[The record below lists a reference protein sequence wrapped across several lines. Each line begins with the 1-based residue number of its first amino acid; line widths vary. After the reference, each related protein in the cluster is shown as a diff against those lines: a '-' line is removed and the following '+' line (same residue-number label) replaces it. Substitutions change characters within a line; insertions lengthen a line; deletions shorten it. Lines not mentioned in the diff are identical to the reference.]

1 MTRKRS
7 ARLAGVTYLVY
18 TAAGIGHEFLM
29 HQAMNAEGEAA
40 KLASIASHAMDVRVA
55 IVLTVVECL
64 SALVLAVALY
74 GITRDQDPELATLG
88 LACRVAEGVLV
99 STAIPELWQLLW
111 LANGTAAGTL
121 DASTAS
127 ALRAYL
133 LMPGP
138 SVPVASIFFAVG
150 STIFCYLLLR
160 GRMVPGW
167 LAWLGVLS
175 SALLVVTLPL
185 QIAGFSTGPV
195 SGYYQWLPPLLFQ
208 LVLAPWLLIKGVA
221 ASTSPSPAI

>member
-1 MTRKRS
+1 MTHRTS
-7 ARLAGVTYLVY
+7 ARLAGFTYLVY

-29 HQAMNAEGEAA
+29 HRAAGVEGDVA
-40 KLASIASHAMDVRVA
+40 KLARIAAHATDVRVT
-55 IVLTVVECL
+55 IVLTVIECL
-64 SALVLAVALY
+64 SALVLAVAMY

-88 LACRVAEGVLV
+88 LVCRVAEGVLV

-111 LANGTAAGTL
+111 LAKGTAAGTL
-121 DASTAS
+121 DAATAS
-127 ALRAYL
+127 TLRAYL

-150 STIFCYLLLR
+150 STVFCALLLR
-160 GRMVPGW
+160 GRMVPAA

-195 SGYYQWLPPLLFQ
+195 SGYYQWLPSLLFQ

-221 ASTSPSPAI
+221 SPRVRAVSG